1 MKKFTLS
8 IKWLFVLLILI
19 VAIGISLIN
28 FLFSYRIHERHLNK
42 HFSTLSSLFQRE
54 NVEQYQI

>member
-28 FLFSYRIHERHLNK
+28 FLFSYRIHERHLNQ